1 MASRAAVVAECTV
14 AAPVQLDTGA
24 VLALNTARTIVSVV
38 LTLGAL
44 GCAHTT
50 SIKAEP
56 AGTKIFVDGEY
67 LGQDRV
73 TTSIGN
79 SFLGSYK
86 VRAVNP
92 ELPPLEVVVEQPHL
106 DWAVALAAAGG
117 CVGVGCACGACAFL
131 GSVTVLQF
139 APEVVFMVGPVVIPI
154 VVAAVSGGPFLTL
167 LGWSTH
173 GPDALSLDLK
183 KRQVEATP
191 ATKVTIVDVDAPVAT
206 EPAPAAASQPSA
218 PPPQAEPPT
227 GPDPDSKIK
236 PFEY

>member
-1 MASRAAVVAECTV
+1 MNIA
-14 AAPVQLDTGA
+14 GK
-24 VLALNTARTIVSVV
+24 IFSVV
-38 LTLGAL
+38 LTVGAL

-73 TTSIGN
+73 STSIGN
-79 SFLGSYK
+79 SFLGSYT

-92 ELPPLEVVVEQPHL
+92 ELPPLEVVVDQPHL
-106 DWAVALAAAGG
+106 DWGVALAAAGG
-117 CVGVGCACGACAFL
+117 CLGVGCGCGICAFL
-131 GSVTVLQF
+131 SSVTVLQF
-139 APEVVFMVGPVVIPI
+139 APEIVFMVGPVVIPI
-154 VVAAVSGGPFLTL
+154 LAAVVTGGPFLTL

-183 KRQVEATP
+183 KRQVDAIPT
-191 ATKVTIVDVDAPVAT
+191 TKVTIVEVDEPVAT
-206 EPAPAAASQPSA
+206 RPAPQPSSRPSSAA
-218 PPPQAEPPT
+218 PPAEPPAQPEAPVT
-227 GPDPDSKIK
+227 SPAQPKPEDKIK